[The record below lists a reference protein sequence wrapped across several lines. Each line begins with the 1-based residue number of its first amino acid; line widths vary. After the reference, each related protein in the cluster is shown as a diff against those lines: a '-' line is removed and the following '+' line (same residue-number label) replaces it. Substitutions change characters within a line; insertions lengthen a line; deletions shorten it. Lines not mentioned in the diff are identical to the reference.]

1 MVADAEEEV
10 AEAVT
15 GGIVIEPPPGHVVR
29 VGPRDLRTRPASRS
43 LSAAAL
49 GLVLIAATCPPYQ
62 NVGINS
68 TPSEAQIFVDGDL
81 VGLTPAQIS
90 VGTLDDHK
98 VYLKKE
104 GYRPELVVLFLHR
117 PTDQINFLTPP
128 DVHVT
133 LTPLSNS
140 SLDSDVTVEIEAE

>member
-1 MVADAEEEV
+1 V
-10 AEAVT
+10 AEAAT
-15 GGIVIEPPPGHVVR
+15 GGTVTEPPARYALR
-29 VGPRDLRTRPASRS
+29 VGPRDLRTRPAFRR
-43 LSAAAL
+43 LNAAAL
-49 GLVLIAATCPPYQ
+49 GLALIAATCPPYQ

-81 VGLTPAQIS
+81 VGHTPAQIS

-104 GYRPELVVLFLHR
+104 GYRPELVVLLLHR

-128 DVHVT
+128 DVYVT
-133 LTPLSNS
+133 LTPLSDS
-140 SLDSDVTVEIEAE
+140 SLDSDVTVEIEEE